1 MTTAEKR
8 QPIRR
13 PEDLGQEHRALKAL
27 LKNECFGAA
36 RARKEG
42 EVRRMMAERGHP
54 TTMRD
59 LFYLVQ
65 DLRLC
70 GEPIGSG
77 AGGYFWPA
85 TREEFARSVAFY
97 AARFRIL
104 RETTETM
111 KGTLRR
117 WQAEP
122 HPAAPPKQG
131 RLFEAAGQGAKK
143 Q

>member
-1 MTTAEKR
+1 MTATEKR
-8 QPIRR
+8 EPIRR
-13 PEDLGQEHRALKAL
+13 PEDLGPEHQVLKAL
-27 LKNECFGAA
+27 LKNECFGAG
-36 RARKEG
+36 RARS
-42 EVRRMMAERGHP
+42 EVHIRQMMAERGWP
-54 TTMRD
+54 TTTRD

-85 TREEFARSVAFY
+85 TREEFARVVSFY

-111 KGTLRR
+111 KGVLDHWR
-117 WQAEP
+117 AEP
-122 HPAAPPKQG
+122 HPAQPPQQG
-131 RLFEAAGQGAKK
+131 RLFEAAGQKA
-143 Q
+143 